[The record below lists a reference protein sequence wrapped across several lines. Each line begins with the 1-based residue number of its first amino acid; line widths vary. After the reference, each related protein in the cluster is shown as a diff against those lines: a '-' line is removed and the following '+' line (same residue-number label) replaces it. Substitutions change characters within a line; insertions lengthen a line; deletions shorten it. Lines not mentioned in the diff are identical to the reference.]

1 MSDMRFD
8 LPVSGLQ
15 ANSVRASV
23 SANNMVNFRSLDSAA
38 RPDVVPFQ
46 PAVVESV
53 AQPSG
58 GVKTTVRR
66 ENAYNDVGGGPVPQ
80 SLSGGLL
87 AVGVGSVETGVS
99 PVRETVN
106 LRVAARAY
114 DANVAVFGVL
124 DEMAQT
130 LLDDQDKN
138 RQDV

>member
-1 MSDMRFD
+1 MRFD
-8 LPVSGLQ
+8 LPVLGLQ
-15 ANSVRASV
+15 ANSVRMSV
-23 SANNMVNFRSLDSAA
+23 SAHNIVNARSLDSAA
-38 RPDVVPFQ
+38 RPDAVPFQ

-58 GVKTTVRR
+58 GVKATVRR
-66 ENAYNDVGGGPVPQ
+66 DEARDDMGGGPLPQ
-80 SLSGGLL
+80 NLSGGLL
-87 AVGVGSVETGVS
+87 AVGVGGVETGVS

-114 DANVAVFGVL
+114 DANVAVFGIL

-130 LLDDQDKN
+130 LLDDQDKG

>member
-1 MSDMRFD
+1 MRFD
-8 LPVSGLQ
+8 IPVSGLQ

-38 RPDVVPFQ
+38 RPDVVPFR

-53 AQPSG
+53 AQLGG

-66 ENAYNDVGGGPVPQ
+66 DEAQNDVGGGPVPQ

-87 AVGVGSVETGVS
+87 AVGVGGVETGVS

-130 LLDDQDKN
+130 LPGDQDKN

>member
-1 MSDMRFD
+1 MRFD
-8 LPVSGLQ
+8 LPVSGLR
-15 ANSVRASV
+15 ASSVRASV

-38 RPDVVPFQ
+38 RPDVVPFR

-53 AQPSG
+53 AQPGG

-66 ENAYNDVGGGPVPQ
+66 DEARNDGGGGPVPQ
-80 SLSGGLL
+80 SLSGGLR
-87 AVGVGSVETGVS
+87 AGGVGGVETGVS
-99 PVRETVN
+99 PVRET

-114 DANVAVFGVL
+114 DANVAVLGVL

-130 LLDDQDKN
+130 LRGDQDKI